1 MISERKLQKIE
12 TMNRLLKILNDRV
25 FADSPLKSDGSG
37 YWADSESYRICLTS
51 DGYDFMYKEY
61 SICEIEESN
70 LDLETIENIVKDKF
84 IELCIYIEDTLS
96 KRLNLIQGLNKRLN
110 SLQGNLYD

>member
-1 MISERKLQKIE
+1 MISERRQQKNE
-12 TMNRLLKILNDRV
+12 TMDRLLKILNDRV

-61 SICEIEESN
+61 SICEIEESD
-70 LDLETIENIVKDKF
+70 LDLNTVASIVQNKF
-84 IELCIYIEDTLS
+84 IKLCEYIEDTLS
-96 KRLNLIQGLNKRLN
+96 KRLNLIQDLNKRLKEK
-110 SLQGNLYD
+110 Y